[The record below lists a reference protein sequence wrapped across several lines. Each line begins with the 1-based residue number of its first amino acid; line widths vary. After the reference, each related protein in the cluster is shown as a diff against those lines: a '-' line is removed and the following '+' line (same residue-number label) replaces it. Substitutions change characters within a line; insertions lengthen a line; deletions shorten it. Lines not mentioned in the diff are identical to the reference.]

1 MSTQRY
7 RVVLPVKKREKLKF
21 SRNAAVMLV
30 VFGVY
35 CFVNVWQNVYIT
47 HLTRR
52 NEALRRELMQINRRC
67 DMLAFELDQLKD
79 PDHIKAALQGVAK
92 LVPAETKVIKRGG
105 RRR

>member
-1 MSTQRY
+1 MSVQKY
-7 RVVLPVKKREKLKF
+7 RVVLPVKKKEKLKF

-30 VFGVY
+30 VFALY

-52 NEALRRELMQINRRC
+52 NEALRRELQEITRRC

-79 PDHIKAALQGVAK
+79 PDHVKAALQGVTK
-92 LVPAETKVIKRGG
+92 LVPAETKVIKKGG